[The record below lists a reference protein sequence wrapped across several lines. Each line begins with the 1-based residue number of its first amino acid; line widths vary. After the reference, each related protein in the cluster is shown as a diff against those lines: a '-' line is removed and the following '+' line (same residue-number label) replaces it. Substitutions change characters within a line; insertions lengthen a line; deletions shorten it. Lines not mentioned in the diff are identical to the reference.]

1 MKKINFKKHLVS
13 VMLFLL
19 CLSSFAQKFATHA
32 VKKGET
38 LQSVSRVYK
47 VSTESILSL
56 NKEIKNGDELKIN
69 TILIIPIDETETNST
84 PVQIKK
90 STPVVKNTQ
99 TRTKVIVQDEPNG
112 FVSYEVKKKDNLFR
126 IAERFEVSQDDIKR
140 YNTELYSV
148 PLKKGMSLKIPKY
161 KKEVVKENTI
171 DETLFEE
178 YTVQPSENRWSIISK
193 YGITIDRLL
202 TLNPDLSKDNNYLA
216 AGQKLRLPKL
226 AGSTTENQTIQLY
239 VSYKVPPKKGFF
251 ALETEFGVTEEEI
264 KALNPEVEERGLQ
277 EGMVIR
283 IPQKRTDTKAV
294 NTDNFNFYE
303 VKAGE
308 AEYSLT
314 RKLGLTYRELLA
326 LNPELQSG
334 LKAGMV
340 LKIPKSNKVN
350 FEVKNSLIV
359 ENIDLISKMNTAIKP
374 NLVIMLPFRLDLIDV
389 NNKQI
394 AIDSLKGRKDANWSL
409 GLYSGALVALDSLKK
424 LGLSVNVSVFDTE
437 RNINRTKIL
446 LEKAEL
452 KSANAIIGPLDSQS
466 LKEVAVR
473 VLPFQVPVIA
483 PITIKSDISLSNVFY
498 TVPSE
503 NDLRDNLLFFVKE
516 NMTEQNIVIIAD
528 IEHKAT
534 KQIIF
539 DKFPKAKSLNLVEKF
554 AMKDKI
560 LALLSST
567 QENWVF
573 LETEEFSTVKSVIS
587 VLNASRTDKIKI
599 RLFTTNKSKAYD
611 DDKLNNSHLSNLNF
625 TYPSIEGEDK
635 NGGFVRAYMKMNNG
649 KAPDKYAHRGFDLTM
664 DILLKLAYKNNLF
677 EASKSISETR
687 YSNTKYDYIQKASAG
702 YFNKASYIMMYE
714 NMYIKEIQ

>member
-13 VMLFLL
+13 ALL
-19 CLSSFAQKFATHA
+19 LLLSVSAFAQKFETHA

-38 LQSVSRVYK
+38 LQSISRAYK

-69 TILIIPIDETETNST
+69 TILIIPIDESKTNDA

-90 STPVVKNTQ
+90 SAPLESNTA
-99 TRTKVIVQDEPNG
+99 TGTKFVVQDEPSG
-112 FVSYEVKKKDNLFR
+112 FVSYEVKKRDNLFR

-148 PLKKGMSLKIPKY
+148 QLKKGMSLKIPKY
-161 KKEVVKENTI
+161 KKVVVKENAF

-193 YGITIDRLL
+193 YGITMDRLL
-202 TLNPDLSKDNNYLA
+202 ILNPDLSKDNTYLA

-226 AGSTTENQTIQLY
+226 AGSTTENQTTQLY
-239 VSYKVPPKKGFF
+239 VSYKVPAKKGFF
-251 ALETEFGVTEEEI
+251 ALEREFGVTEEEL
-264 KALNPEVEERGLQ
+264 KTLNPEVKERGLQ

-283 IPQKRTDTKAV
+283 IPQKKTDTKAV

-334 LKAGMV
+334 LQAGMV
-340 LKIPKSNKVN
+340 LKIPKINKGN
-350 FEVKNSLIV
+350 FEVKNSLVV
-359 ENIDLISKMNTAIKP
+359 ENIDLVSKMNTAIKP

-389 NNKQI
+389 NKKQI

-409 GLYSGALVALDSLKK
+409 GLYSGALVALDSIKK

-446 LEKAEL
+446 LEKPEL
-452 KSANAIIGPLDSQS
+452 KNANAIIGPLDSQS

-483 PITIKSDISLSNVFY
+483 PLRSKSDISLSNVFY
-498 TVPSE
+498 TLPSE
-503 NDLRDNLLFFVKE
+503 NDLKDNLLSFVKE
-516 NMTEQNIVIIAD
+516 NKTEQNIVILAD
-528 IEHKAT
+528 TEHKAT

-539 DKFPKAKSLNLVEKF
+539 DEFPKAKSLNLVEKY

-560 LALLSST
+560 VALLSSV

-573 LETEEFSTVKSVIS
+573 LETEEFSTVNSVIS

-599 RLFTTNKSKAYD
+599 RLFTTNKNKAYD
-611 DDKLNNSHLSNLNF
+611 DEKINHSHLSNLSF

-635 NGGFVRAYMKMNNG
+635 NGGFERAYMKMNNG
-649 KAPDKYAHRGFDLTM
+649 KSPDDYAHKGFDITM
-664 DILLKLAYKNNLF
+664 DVLLKLAYKNNLF
-677 EASKSISETR
+677 EASKSIGETR
-687 YSNTKYDYIQKASAG
+687 YSNTKYDYIQNPTAG
-702 YFNKASYIMMYE
+702 YFNKASFIMMYE
-714 NMYIKEIQ
+714 NMYIKQIQ